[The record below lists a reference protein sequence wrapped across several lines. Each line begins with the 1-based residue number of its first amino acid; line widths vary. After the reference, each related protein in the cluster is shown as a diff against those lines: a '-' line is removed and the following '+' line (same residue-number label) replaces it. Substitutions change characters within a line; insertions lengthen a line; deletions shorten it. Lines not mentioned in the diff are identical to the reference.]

1 MLKELDS
8 QWQVA
13 APSALVTGAPRSV
26 NMINGDPSL
35 GASSPK
41 TGVLVLRRA
50 LLMPQGKP
58 GSSYRCGQST

>member
-41 TGVLVLRRA
+41 NPRLGVATRILNATGQTRVTLSLW
-50 LLMPQGKP
+50 
-58 GSSYRCGQST
+58 

>member
-41 TGVLVLRRA
+41 TASWCRDA
-50 LLMPQGKP
+50 H
-58 GSSYRCGQST
+58 S